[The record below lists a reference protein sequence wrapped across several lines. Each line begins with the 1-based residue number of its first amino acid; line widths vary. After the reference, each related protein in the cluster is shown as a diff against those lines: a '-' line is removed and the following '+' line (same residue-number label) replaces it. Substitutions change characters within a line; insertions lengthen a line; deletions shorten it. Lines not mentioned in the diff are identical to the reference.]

1 VASVDRVN
9 PIATAAKVQ
18 IASPYQA
25 IAARDGRKRRGD
37 DEDREPHDTVELHE
51 EEALETDNSAADE
64 SGRFDGHGID
74 FST

>member
-18 IASPYQA
+18 IASPYQVMG
-25 IAARDGRKRRGD
+25 ARDERRRQSRE
-37 DEDREPHDTVELHE
+37 EDREPHDTVELHE
-51 EEALETDNSAADE
+51 EGEEPPREDHPSETTHSD
-64 SGRFDGHGID
+64 RHGID